1 MELQKVGSESR
12 SCGTL
17 WTMPATQKCARSTLF
32 FPRNV
37 VSRSF
42 KQHQQCS
49 GSRYQGVSRGAGAFF
64 AERGTPLR
72 ARDASRFFVDFS
84 RPAPEAGT
92 VRDHRRKRPDSKT
105 FPPAGPSCQGGV
117 PPPDP
122 PPGKETKIF
131 IPPAARAEPVPG
143 TGAFLGGP
151 STALKF
157 LTYYST
163 FLQHFYRL
171 PP

>member
-1 MELQKVGSESR
+1 MGSESR

-92 VRDHRRKRPDSKT
+92 VRDHRRKRPDSKK

-117 PPPDP
+117 PPRTP
-122 PPGKETKIF
+122 PLEKKPKF
-131 IPPAARAEPVPG
+131 SSPPRRARNRFREP
-143 TGAFLGGP
+143 ALFFFGP